1 MLTTLNPS
9 PSPIPTNTSGLQ
21 PLGRAILVEH
31 YEPERAGALIEIPDH
46 IQGRMLMAEQRAV
59 VIEIGP
65 SCWPDE
71 PPRCA
76 VGDRVLVS
84 KMAGYMAKGTADG
97 KQYRIIN
104 DRDVFARITA
114 EEGDNH
120 E

>member
-1 MLTTLNPS
+1 MSTSNDLSLN
-9 PSPIPTNTSGLQ
+9 PIPTNTSGLK

-31 YEPERAGALIEIPDH
+31 YEPEREGALIQLPDNV
-46 IQGRMLMAEQRAV
+46 QGRMLMAEQRAV

-84 KMAGYMAKGTADG
+84 KMAGYMARGTADG

-104 DRDVFARITA
+104 DRDVFAQIVV
-114 EEGDNH
+114 EEGESH